1 MKKEKIMIIGAGL
14 LDVLAC
20 PVDKEVFEKTSV
32 SVENIRL
39 STGGDALNE
48 ATVLARLGKS
58 PMLVSVV
65 GKDDAGNAVLSHCR
79 KEGIS
84 AEYVCS
90 VEDVET
96 SVNIVMIQ
104 PDGSR
109 SFFTNPLSS
118 LRRLSPEHIPER
130 FPEDVGIMCLA
141 SIFVS
146 PCLGAEQLEIIF
158 KRAKKQGV
166 IVCADMTKCKNKE
179 TVKDICGALSY
190 VDYLFANEEEAAL
203 VTGKEDAADMAESFL
218 KCGVRHVI
226 IKLGGRGCY
235 ILSKDIR
242 EHIPAVPETRCVD
255 TTGAGDSFAGGFLC
269 ALSEGKDFRECAVFA
284 GACGS
289 AAVEAVGATAGIVS
303 REQIE
308 ERVQFY
314 CGKKDSFVL

>member
-14 LDVLAC
+14 LDVLVC

-32 SVENIRL
+32 PVENIRL

-48 ATVLARLGKS
+48 ATVLARLGKT

-90 VEDVET
+90 VEDMET

-109 SFFTNPLSS
+109 SFFTNPSSS
-118 LRRLSPEHIPER
+118 LRRLSLEHIPER

-158 KRAKKQGV
+158 KRAKKQGL
-166 IVCADMTKCKNKE
+166 IVCADMTKCKNHE
-179 TVKDICGALSY
+179 TVEDIGGALSY

-203 VTGKEDAADMAESFL
+203 VTGKKEPADMAESFL
-218 KCGVRHVI
+218 KCGVGHVI
-226 IKLGGRGCY
+226 IKMGGRGCF
-235 ILSKDIR
+235 ILSEDIC
-242 EHIPAVPETRCVD
+242 EQIPAVPETKCVD

-269 ALSEGKDFRECAVFA
+269 ALSEGKSFRECAIFA

-289 AAVEAVGATAGIVS
+289 AAVEAVGATSGIVS
-303 REQIE
+303 RAQIE

-314 CGKKDSFVL
+314 CGNKGNFAL